1 MTTPIYLYH
10 GARAWSGTPEVRGAK
25 KGRVEYGP
33 GLYLTTSYETAR
45 KYSKG
50 GGSVLRIGLDPQIV
64 WLESARMP
72 LADALALARSLRG
85 AKTRLERVA
94 YDLSAAAERMK
105 GRLGGDVVPVPSL
118 VNLLV
123 NLDLV
128 SGVNGPVVAAALV
141 ALGIEA
147 SLVNAKHGED
157 WVVLFDP
164 RKIVS
169 VDVVKPSDV
178 GDGKPCP
185 WDWPLLRRP

>member
-1 MTTPIYLYH
+1 MTINLYH
-10 GARAWSGTPEVRGAK
+10 GSRAWSGTPEVRGAK

-50 GGSVLRIGLDPQIV
+50 GGSVLRIGLDPAIV

-72 LADALALARSLRG
+72 LVGALELVRSLRG
-85 AKTRLERVA
+85 AKTRLERVSH
-94 YDLSAAAERMK
+94 DLAAAAERMK
-105 GRLGGDVVPVPSL
+105 DRLGGDVVPVPSL

-128 SGVNGPVVAAALV
+128 SGANGPVVAAALV
-141 ALGIEA
+141 KLGIEA
-147 SLVNAKHGED
+147 SLVNAKHDED

-169 VDVVKPSDV
+169 VDVVKPFDV
-178 GDGKPCP
+178 GAGKAYP